1 MLPVADVWQVL
12 VYYSTGNADLIIWY
26 IRLPRVLAA
35 IVCGA
40 GLATAGVVMQS
51 VLKNPLSSQYT
62 PGVSQ
67 AAEFGAVVAIMSL
80 GAGGKEVITAE
91 MIDAV
96 YGIPVTIER

>member
-1 MLPVADVWQVL
+1 
-12 VYYSTGNADLIIWY
+12 
-26 IRLPRVLAA
+26 
-35 IVCGA
+35 
-40 GLATAGVVMQS
+40 
-51 VLKNPLSSQYT
+51 LSSPYT
-62 PGVSQ
+62 LGVSQ